1 MSEALPQLLDCKRLM
16 AELGVTRAAAES
28 IMRQLPVVQFDEL
41 RKVYVKRDDVAALID
56 VRTYAKDAVP
66 S

>member
-1 MSEALPQLLDCKRLM
+1 MSGPLPQLLDCKGLM